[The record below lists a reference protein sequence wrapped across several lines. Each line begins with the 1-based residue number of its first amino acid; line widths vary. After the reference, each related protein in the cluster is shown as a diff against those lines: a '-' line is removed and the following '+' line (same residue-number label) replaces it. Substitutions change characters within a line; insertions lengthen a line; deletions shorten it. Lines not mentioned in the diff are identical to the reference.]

1 MQQVITAANL
11 NTIKE
16 VIAFAACER
25 VIIRQKA
32 VQLEEKLNDVGAYI
46 GNWVGLQA
54 DLAKLEALEEQA
66 EDLRKYISRCHFIA
80 LEEGEVFHLP
90 QALAA

>member
-1 MQQVITAANL
+1 MQQVINAANL

-25 VIIRQKA
+25 VILRQKA
-32 VQLEEKLNDVGAYI
+32 AQVEEKLNNVGAYI
-46 GNWVGLQA
+46 GNWAGLQA
-54 DLAKLEALEEQA
+54 DLAKVEKLEEQA
-66 EDLRKYISRCHFIA
+66 EDLRKYINRCHFIA
-80 LEEGEVFHLP
+80 LEEGEVFVLP